1 MLLLR
6 SCILSQQ
13 QKSKIP
19 TEELSSHGIQK
30 PGPTHPGL
38 ARCMSQ
44 VSAPTLSV
52 TSGLGSMKILEDRPF
67 LSETG
72 SHVAQAVPE
81 LSK

>member
-19 TEELSSHGIQK
+19 TELSPHGIQK

-52 TSGLGSMKILEDRPF
+52 TSGLDSMKILEDRPF

-72 SHVAQAVPE
+72 SHVAQAVSE